1 MLWASS
7 SGRGTNGVGT
17 YDQALS
23 SAVGGIVDP
32 FSRAPAVTG
41 GSGRGQ
47 RDFVDGKPLVAVYFT
62 GQARS
67 LNRTKCSIDRN
78 LFQPLIALGFQ
89 PVVFALGEMD
99 ANAGLYQEVLGEKAL
114 PAGVTLGGLEVIS
127 RIKGPVVTGHG
138 AKEAST
144 IWTEPITLGLFG
156 AIGAMLPV
164 AGLA

>member
-1 MLWASS
+1 MTRRLARRLGASS
-7 SGRGTNGVGT
+7 TR
-17 YDQALS
+17 
-23 SAVGGIVDP
+23 
-32 FSRAPAVTG
+32 SRARRPSG

-47 RDFVDGKPLVAVYFT
+47 RDVVDGKPLVAVYFT

-114 PAGVTLGGLEVIS
+114 PAG
-127 RIKGPVVTGHG
+127 
-138 AKEAST
+138 
-144 IWTEPITLGLFG
+144 
-156 AIGAMLPV
+156 
-164 AGLA
+164 